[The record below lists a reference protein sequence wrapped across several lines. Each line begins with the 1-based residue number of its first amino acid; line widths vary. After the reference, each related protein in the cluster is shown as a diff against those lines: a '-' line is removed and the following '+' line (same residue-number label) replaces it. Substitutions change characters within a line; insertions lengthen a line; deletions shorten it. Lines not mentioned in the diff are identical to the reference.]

1 MSVETIPFQGEL
13 SYELPEISNHKD
25 YSNYRSLIERIDG
38 IIKIS
43 GLDLSFARAQLDK
56 VNIKLSGKQSKNIV
70 ALAVKAYRCT
80 LCKIFLKK
88 SYRELSIMLADSTLL
103 QRFCTIAR
111 IDGQIQIPTKSTL
124 QRYAEM
130 FDEAFLRTQVDL
142 LNSQATEKENPL
154 ELQDPFTT
162 DDVYIDATCMKA
174 NIHFP
179 VDWVL
184 MKDCMMTIL
193 KAIIVIRKHG
203 LKHRIK
209 KPEAFMSEIN
219 AICMSMTSIGR
230 KPGSRKERKTM
241 FRKLKKVSQI
251 IKQHGINY
259 AQRLREDR
267 ESKTDLS
274 EAEAACIL
282 RRLDKMIN
290 LLPKAIKQANSRII
304 SNKVIKNEDKILS
317 AYHDNVNVI
326 KRGKAGGQF
335 EYGNP
340 LFIAEQKDGV
350 ILDWRLYETDVK
362 EPQSTKESIKR
373 LTEDLNY
380 EIKSLTGE
388 RGCQSEANDKLLQ
401 KKAITSGLCPRDPA
415 QFIEKMEDP
424 SFRKH
429 QKRRA
434 QTEARIGI
442 FKNSILDGSLYER
455 NIENKQMKVAWA
467 VLAHNLWCIARLPQL
482 TGSNTEAA

>member
-1 MSVETIPFQGEL
+1 MSLETIPFQGEL

-25 YSNYRSLIERIDG
+25 YSNYRLLIERIDE

-43 GLDLSFARAQLDK
+43 GLDLSFAREQLDK
-56 VNIKLSGKQSKNIV
+56 VNTRLSGPQSKSIV
-70 ALAVKAYRCT
+70 VHAIKAYRCT
-80 LCKIFLKK
+80 LCKILLKK
-88 SYRELSIMLADSTLL
+88 SYRDLSIMLADSSLL

-111 IDGQIQIPTKSTL
+111 IDGQLQIPTKSTL

-130 FDEAFLRTQVDL
+130 FDESFLHTQVDR
-142 LNSQATEKENPL
+142 LNRLAAEKGNAL

-174 NIHFP
+174 DIHFP

-193 KAIIVIRKHG
+193 KGIIVIRKHG
-203 LKHRIK
+203 LKYRIK
-209 KPEAFMSEIN
+209 KPETFMSEIN

-230 KPGSRKERKTM
+230 KPGSRKERKTI
-241 FRKLKKVSQI
+241 FRKLKKISLI

-259 AQRLREDR
+259 AQRLREER

-290 LLPKAIKQANSRII
+290 LLPKAIEQANSRII
-304 SNKVIKNEDKILS
+304 SNKMIKNEDKILS
-317 AYHDNVNVI
+317 AYHDNVNII

-340 LFIAEQKDGV
+340 LFIAEQKDGI
-350 ILDWRLYETDVK
+350 ILDWKLYETDVK

-373 LTEDLNY
+373 LTEDLDY
-380 EIKSLTGE
+380 EVKSLTGD
-388 RGCQSEANDKLLQ
+388 RGCQSEANDKLLR
-401 KKAITSGLCPRDPA
+401 KKNITSGLCPRDPA
-415 QFIEKMEDP
+415 QFIEKMAEP
-424 SFRKH
+424 SFRER

-442 FKNSILDGSLYER
+442 LKNSILDGTLYER
-455 NIENKQMKVAWA
+455 SIENKQKKVAWA
-467 VLAHNLWCIARLPQL
+467 VLTHNLWCFARLPRL
-482 TGSNTEAA
+482 TDFNREAA

>member
-1 MSVETIPFQGEL
+1 
-13 SYELPEISNHKD
+13 
-25 YSNYRSLIERIDG
+25 
-38 IIKIS
+38 
-43 GLDLSFARAQLDK
+43 
-56 VNIKLSGKQSKNIV
+56 
-70 ALAVKAYRCT
+70 
-80 LCKIFLKK
+80 
-88 SYRELSIMLADSTLL
+88 
-103 QRFCTIAR
+103 
-111 IDGQIQIPTKSTL
+111 
-124 QRYAEM
+124 
-130 FDEAFLRTQVDL
+130 
-142 LNSQATEKENPL
+142 
-154 ELQDPFTT
+154 
-162 DDVYIDATCMKA
+162 
-174 NIHFP
+174 
-179 VDWVL
+179 
-184 MKDCMMTIL
+184 
-193 KAIIVIRKHG
+193 
-203 LKHRIK
+203 
-209 KPEAFMSEIN
+209 
-219 AICMSMTSIGR
+219 
-230 KPGSRKERKTM
+230 
-241 FRKLKKVSQI
+241 
-251 IKQHGINY
+251 
-259 AQRLREDR
+259 
-267 ESKTDLS
+267 
-274 EAEAACIL
+274 
-282 RRLDKMIN
+282 MIN
-290 LLPKAIKQANSRII
+290 LLPKAIEQANSRII

-380 EIKSLTGE
+380 EIKSLTGD

-424 SFRKH
+424 SFKKH